1 MSTTKKP
8 AKVAGKTST
17 RALNKNQPKSK
28 PDTIKNKTKAATA
41 RHAADQGQSAAK
53 ANSKSKTASTGTGSG
68 RGGARPGA
76 GRPKG
81 SHSKKT
87 QALLEKIMETGQTPL
102 EFLIQQMRNTKAP
115 MPARLQA
122 ARDAAPY
129 VHSKMQT
136 IELSGPG
143 GEPIEVAKIPV
154 DPAEAMAAYKD
165 IMG

>member
-1 MSTTKKP
+1 MATTKKP
-8 AKVAGKTST
+8 AVKSSARG
-17 RALNKNQPKSK
+17 LDKNQPKLK
-28 PDTIKNKTKAATA
+28 AAQPKNKTKAATA
-41 RHAADQGQSAAK
+41 RHAADKGQGASQ
-53 ANSKSKTASTGTGSG
+53 ANSKTQKAANAGAGSG

-102 EFLIQQMRNTKAP
+102 EFMIEQMRNTKMP
-115 MPARLQA
+115 MGARLQA
-122 ARDAAPY
+122 ARDAAPF
-129 VHSKMQT
+129 VHSKMQS

-154 DPAEAMAAYKD
+154 DPAEAMAAYKE
-165 IMG
+165 IMGE